1 MPVSALHEFQAHT
14 NLKTTQLYHKLL
26 KPFNSIITPNWD
38 VRGSKPL
45 NAEIFAA
52 DLADVKNGSA
62 PDEYRDASAFRKRS
76 HTTDSMRDIL
86 DAIKKK
92 LEDGSGN
99 SFKYIETPFGGGK
112 THTMIAAYH
121 NAKEMGIN
129 PVVIVGTEM
138 SRNDTIW
145 GEIEKQLTGK
155 IKLLDGMASPGIVN
169 LRKVLDCGRPVLILM
184 DEVLRYMI
192 KSATVDVNGTKLS
205 THAIGFLQ
213 ELTDCVKKL
222 DKVCIVASFPANSV
236 EYPGDEVSS
245 QVKDDLLR
253 EMRRVVARTEHK
265 IVPVSD
271 NDVPDVIRHRLFM
284 HENTNNG
291 ELNRAVKTY
300 VDWCEEN
307 DLLPPNTGKSQYVA
321 EFTKTYPFTPEVI
334 NTLYEQWGTFPTFQ
348 RTRGVLKL
356 LALVLHGLRGSE
368 RPYVTL
374 ADIDLSDS
382 SIRQELIGCV
392 GDHIRGAVKGDITGT
407 TARATN
413 IRYGKECATT
423 VFMKSFS
430 GGGESKGAS
439 RADMKRAVAINGSI
453 LPSDVTEAMYD
464 LKRRLYYIREES
476 DNYIFTH
483 EANLNSIRADMM
495 ENISDED
502 RQDKEKR
509 LLLKHNGGAVIWP
522 KSSVDIPDN
531 PAIKYVILNDNDIKK
546 VRDMMWSH
554 GKTNRIYKNSVVI
567 ICPLESRRFAFIQ
580 TLKSMMTNENILDRR
595 STYGLKKSD
604 VTLLE
609 KELRN
614 NKNDIR
620 NLLFSCYSI
629 IYVPARDG
637 PEEVDLSLD
646 TVTSFDTI
654 TTYVQNCLGGDH
666 IHHTIDPDRLHEEV
680 FVNNKNSI
688 STKRIFENMMSAP
701 GSLRPI
707 NQDVIRDCIG
717 KGKNFCLGTISDG
730 SISYGDSLDATF
742 NEHEYLFGHSKPE
755 SSVKK
760 TTKPDSTKGD
770 TEKPYRG
777 TDRKNDPE
785 VDSTEYDI
793 RIVIS
798 TKKTGSLMHLLRQL
812 DNLNFTHSK
821 EITISCTGGKL
832 TNDEYNTIKK
842 ISEEIGGRVTP
853 YV

>member
-1 MPVSALHEFQAHT
+1 
-14 NLKTTQLYHKLL
+14 
-26 KPFNSIITPNWD
+26 
-38 VRGSKPL
+38 
-45 NAEIFAA
+45 
-52 DLADVKNGSA
+52 
-62 PDEYRDASAFRKRS
+62 
-76 HTTDSMRDIL
+76 
-86 DAIKKK
+86 
-92 LEDGSGN
+92 
-99 SFKYIETPFGGGK
+99 
-112 THTMIAAYH
+112 
-121 NAKEMGIN
+121 
-129 PVVIVGTEM
+129 
-138 SRNDTIW
+138 
-145 GEIEKQLTGK
+145 
-155 IKLLDGMASPGIVN
+155 
-169 LRKVLDCGRPVLILM
+169 M

-236 EYPGDEVSS
+236 EYPSDEVSS

-464 LKRRLYYIREES
+464 LKRRLYYIAQAKVIPLTPTKNTQCRLASQSGIANGFGLSKKGSALRKICIVSLQNRVFSHES
-476 DNYIFTH
+476 DQ
-483 EANLNSIRADMM
+483 A
-495 ENISDED
+495 
-502 RQDKEKR
+502 
-509 LLLKHNGGAVIWP
+509 
-522 KSSVDIPDN
+522 
-531 PAIKYVILNDNDIKK
+531 
-546 VRDMMWSH
+546 
-554 GKTNRIYKNSVVI
+554 
-567 ICPLESRRFAFIQ
+567 
-580 TLKSMMTNENILDRR
+580 
-595 STYGLKKSD
+595 
-604 VTLLE
+604 
-609 KELRN
+609 
-614 NKNDIR
+614 
-620 NLLFSCYSI
+620 
-629 IYVPARDG
+629 
-637 PEEVDLSLD
+637 
-646 TVTSFDTI
+646 
-654 TTYVQNCLGGDH
+654 
-666 IHHTIDPDRLHEEV
+666 
-680 FVNNKNSI
+680 
-688 STKRIFENMMSAP
+688 TK
-701 GSLRPI
+701 
-707 NQDVIRDCIG
+707 
-717 KGKNFCLGTISDG
+717 
-730 SISYGDSLDATF
+730 
-742 NEHEYLFGHSKPE
+742 
-755 SSVKK
+755 
-760 TTKPDSTKGD
+760 
-770 TEKPYRG
+770 
-777 TDRKNDPE
+777 
-785 VDSTEYDI
+785 
-793 RIVIS
+793 
-798 TKKTGSLMHLLRQL
+798 
-812 DNLNFTHSK
+812 
-821 EITISCTGGKL
+821 
-832 TNDEYNTIKK
+832 
-842 ISEEIGGRVTP
+842 
-853 YV
+853 